1 MKMKMEMNM
10 KDGNEDDDADD
21 YAVEYEKGIS
31 NLLDFSGMKGRAVEC

>member
-10 KDGNEDDDADD
+10 KDRNEDDDADE
-21 YAVEYEKGIS
+21 YAVEYEKGIL